1 MSVVALSGVFMLGF
15 DPEIGA
21 SSLHLWVAAGSA
33 ALLVVCCV
41 VAVFRAV
48 PALRVEV
55 LVLGALLGAAVA
67 WAFLD
72 RGSAPDMRAEGRDLE
87 QRAAEL
93 SAKALAPGSPLG
105 CLDAL
110 AGESIEAACEK
121 AIFVSPASA
130 AAATSYVAAR
140 LALLSDI
147 ATYTGNGGTN
157 MDHVLLPLRRALETD
172 RFGFLAHMLAVRD
185 RCTVENCGAL
195 ALLHDAGRVRAHL
208 GEGMFDQLVEHYS
221 TAWMQPPEG
230 ALADATP
237 ARPAATPPPTSALHK
252 PVNIDF
258 PTAASIPAVSIMT
271 PEPSGPVLPGVAAA
285 AAANPNP
292 QPGASTGRR
301 SRKQASPAPQ
311 PPAQPAQTGGPTAAI
326 EPIWPEPVP
335 TVPAAPSPQQAQQA
349 APAPA
354 AEGPLRLNPFP
365 PPPPPA
371 ANAGMT
377 VGAQ

>member
-1 MSVVALSGVFMLGF
+1 VPLSGVFMLGF

-21 SSLHLWVAAGSA
+21 SLHLWVAAGSA

-41 VAVFRAV
+41 VAMFRVV

-55 LVLGALLGAAVA
+55 LVLGALLGAAIA

-72 RGSAPDMRAEGRDLE
+72 HGPAPDTRAERRDLE

-93 SAKALAPGSPLG
+93 SAIALAPGSPLG

-110 AGESIEAACEK
+110 AGGSIEAACEK

-130 AAATSYVAAR
+130 AAATYYVAAR

-147 ATYTGNGGTN
+147 ATYTRNGGTN
-157 MDHVLLPLRRALETD
+157 MDQVVLPLRRALETD

-185 RCTVENCGAL
+185 GCTAENCGAL

-208 GEGMFDQLVEHYS
+208 GEGMFDQLVEHYA
-221 TAWMQPPEG
+221 TAWMQPAEG
-230 ALADATP
+230 AVADATP
-237 ARPAATPPPTSALHK
+237 ARAAATPAPTAAPHK

-258 PTAASIPAVSIMT
+258 PTAASIPAVSIMS

-292 QPGASTGRR
+292 QPGASTARR

-311 PPAQPAQTGGPTAAI
+311 PPAQTGAPAAAI

-335 TVPAAPSPQQAQQA
+335 TIPATPPAQQAQQA
-349 APAPA
+349 APTPA

-365 PPPPPA
+365 PPPPPD